1 MAKYHIGKDDVQRVC
16 YAKSKPCPL
25 GATSEHYESLEKATE
40 VADKLNEILSKPD
53 SYGMAKV
60 GGTQVVDKNTE
71 VAVLRLANA
80 KQTINKL
87 KALREQA
94 KQNMIKTME
103 KKGISNISN
112 SDVDIKKV
120 DAYSR
125 KDYDTDRIKQL
136 PDYEENYT
144 KPSIVK
150 EHAAIKTLE
159 LDNKTTPTL
168 EHGKDNK
175 FGIRKQKDG
184 SYALTKQGTE
194 YVERLRKFDEKMK
207 ELEAT
212 EKRLRETLQGRMK
225 EANISSIK
233 VGKVGLEY
241 NPETTKKILDR
252 NKLSESQKQEFA
264 KETKVG
270 PSLRLKFSKA
280 A

>member
-1 MAKYHIGKDDVQRVC
+1 MAKFHIGKDGVQRIC
-16 YAKSKPCPL
+16 NAKNKPCPY
-25 GATSEHYESLEKATE
+25 GATSEHYDSLEKATE

-103 KKGISNISN
+103 KKGINNISN

-252 NKLSESQKQEFA
+252 NKLSETQKQEFA

>member
-1 MAKYHIGKDDVQRVC
+1 MAKFHIGKDGVQRIC
-16 YAKSKPCPL
+16 NAKNKPCPY
-25 GATSEHYESLEKATE
+25 GTTSEHYDSLEKATE

-53 SYGMAKV
+53 SYGMARV
-60 GGTQVVDKNTE
+60 GGTQVVDKSTE

-103 KKGISNISN
+103 KKGINNISN

-168 EHGKDNK
+168 QHGKDNK

-184 SYALTKQGTE
+184 SFALTKQGTE

-252 NKLSESQKQEFA
+252 NKLSERQKEEFA

>member
-1 MAKYHIGKDDVQRVC
+1 MAKYHIGKDGVQRIC
-16 YAKSKPCPL
+16 NAKNKPCPY

-103 KKGISNISN
+103 KKGVNNISN

-168 EHGKDNK
+168 QHGKDNK

-184 SYALTKQGTE
+184 SFALTKQGTE

-252 NKLSESQKQEFA
+252 SKLSESQKEEFA

>member
-1 MAKYHIGKDDVQRVC
+1 MAKYHIGKDGVQRIC
-16 YAKSKPCPL
+16 NAKNKPCPY

-40 VADKLNEILSKPD
+40 VADKLNEMLSKPD

-94 KQNMIKTME
+94 KQNMIKIME
-103 KKGISNISN
+103 KKGINNISN

-168 EHGKDNK
+168 QHGKDNK

-252 NKLSESQKQEFA
+252 SKLSESQKEEFA

>member
-1 MAKYHIGKDDVQRVC
+1 M
-16 YAKSKPCPL
+16 
-25 GATSEHYESLEKATE
+25 
-40 VADKLNEILSKPD
+40 ADKLNEILSKPD

-103 KKGISNISN
+103 KKRINNISN

-125 KDYDTDRIKQL
+125 KDYDTERIKQL

-150 EHAAIKTLE
+150 EHASIKTLE

-168 EHGKDNK
+168 QHGKDNK
-175 FGIRKQKDG
+175 FGIRKQANG
-184 SYALTKQGTE
+184 EYALTKQGTE
-194 YVERLRKFDEKMK
+194 YVERLRKFDEKMT

-252 NKLSESQKQEFA
+252 NKLSESQKQ
-264 KETKVG
+264 
-270 PSLRLKFSKA
+270 
-280 A
+280 

>member
-1 MAKYHIGKDDVQRVC
+1 MAKYHIGKDGVQRIC
-16 YAKSKPCPL
+16 NAKNKPCPY

-80 KQTINKL
+80 KQTISKL
-87 KALREQA
+87 KVLREQA
-94 KQNMIKTME
+94 KQNIIKTME

-136 PDYEENYT
+136 PDYEQNYT

-168 EHGKDNK
+168 QHGKDNK

-184 SYALTKQGTE
+184 SFALTKQGTE

-252 NKLSESQKQEFA
+252 NKLSEAQKEEFA

>member
-1 MAKYHIGKDDVQRVC
+1 MAKFHIGKDGVQRIC
-16 YAKSKPCPL
+16 NAKNKPCPY
-25 GATSEHYESLEKATE
+25 GATSEHYDSLEKATE

-103 KKGISNISN
+103 KKGINNISN

-150 EHAAIKTLE
+150 EHASIKTLE

-168 EHGKDNK
+168 QHGKDNK

-184 SYALTKQGTE
+184 SFALTKQGTE

-252 NKLSESQKQEFA
+252 NKLSERQKEEFA

>member
-1 MAKYHIGKDDVQRVC
+1 MAKFHIGKDGVQRIC
-16 YAKSKPCPL
+16 NAKNKPCPY
-25 GATSEHYESLEKATE
+25 GATSEHYDSLEKATE

-112 SDVDIKKV
+112 SDVDMKKV

-136 PDYEENYT
+136 PDYEANYT
-144 KPSIVK
+144 KPSVVK

-168 EHGKDNK
+168 QHGKDNK
-175 FGIRKQKDG
+175 FGIRKQANG
-184 SYALTKQGTE
+184 EYALTKQGTE

>member
-1 MAKYHIGKDDVQRVC
+1 MAKYHIGKDGVQRIC
-16 YAKSKPCPL
+16 NAKNKPCPY

-103 KKGISNISN
+103 KKGINNISN

-125 KDYDTDRIKQL
+125 KDYDTERIKQL

-184 SYALTKQGTE
+184 SFALTKQGTE

-212 EKRLRETLQGRMK
+212 EKRLRETLQERMK

-252 NKLSESQKQEFA
+252 NKLSETQKEEFA

>member
-1 MAKYHIGKDDVQRVC
+1 MAKFHIGKDGVQRIC
-16 YAKSKPCPL
+16 NAKNKPCPY
-25 GATSEHYESLEKATE
+25 GATSEHYDSLEKATE

-71 VAVLRLANA
+71 VAILRLANA

-103 KKGISNISN
+103 KKGINNISN

-150 EHAAIKTLE
+150 EHASIKTLE

-168 EHGKDNK
+168 QHGKDNK
-175 FGIRKQKDG
+175 FGIRKQANG
-184 SYALTKQGTE
+184 EYALTKQGTE

-252 NKLSESQKQEFA
+252 NKLSETQKQEFA

>member
-1 MAKYHIGKDDVQRVC
+1 MAKFHIGKDGVQRIC
-16 YAKSKPCPL
+16 NAKNKPCPY
-25 GATSEHYESLEKATE
+25 GATSEHYDSLEKATE

-103 KKGISNISN
+103 KKGINNISN

-144 KPSIVK
+144 KPSVVK

-159 LDNKTTPTL
+159 LDNKTTPIL

-184 SYALTKQGTE
+184 SYDLTKQGTE

-252 NKLSESQKQEFA
+252 NKLSETQKEQFA

>member
-1 MAKYHIGKDDVQRVC
+1 MAKFHIGKDGVQRIC
-16 YAKSKPCPL
+16 NAKNKPCPY
-25 GATSEHYESLEKATE
+25 GATSEHYDSLEKATE

-103 KKGISNISN
+103 KKGINNISN

-168 EHGKDNK
+168 QHGKDNK

-184 SYALTKQGTE
+184 SFALTKQGTE

-252 NKLSESQKQEFA
+252 NKLSERQKEEFA

>member
-1 MAKYHIGKDDVQRVC
+1 MAKYHIGKDGVQRIC
-16 YAKSKPCPL
+16 NAKNKPCPY

-94 KQNMIKTME
+94 KQNIIKTME
-103 KKGISNISN
+103 KKGINNISN

-252 NKLSESQKQEFA
+252 NKLSESQKEEFA

>member
-1 MAKYHIGKDDVQRVC
+1 MAKYHIGKDGVQRIC
-16 YAKSKPCPL
+16 NAKNKPCPY

-103 KKGISNISN
+103 KKGINNISN

-150 EHAAIKTLE
+150 EHASIKTLE

-252 NKLSESQKQEFA
+252 NKLSEAQKEEFA

>member
-1 MAKYHIGKDDVQRVC
+1 MAKYHIGKDGVQRVC

-60 GGTQVVDKNTE
+60 GGTQVVDKSTE

-120 DAYSR
+120 DAYTR

-168 EHGKDNK
+168 QHGKDNK

-184 SYALTKQGTE
+184 SFALTKQGTE

-252 NKLSESQKQEFA
+252 NKLSETQKEEFA

>member
-1 MAKYHIGKDDVQRVC
+1 MAKFHIGKDGVQRIC
-16 YAKSKPCPL
+16 NAKNKPCPY
-25 GATSEHYESLEKATE
+25 GATSEHYDSLEKATE

-53 SYGMAKV
+53 SYGMARV
-60 GGTQVVDKNTE
+60 GGTQVVDKSTE

-103 KKGISNISN
+103 KKGINNISN

-168 EHGKDNK
+168 QHGKDNK
-175 FGIRKQKDG
+175 FGIRKQANG
-184 SYALTKQGTE
+184 EYALTKQGTE

-252 NKLSESQKQEFA
+252 NKLSETQKQEFA

>member
-1 MAKYHIGKDDVQRVC
+1 MAKYHIGKDGVQRIC
-16 YAKSKPCPL
+16 NAKNKPCPY

-71 VAVLRLANA
+71 VAILRLANA

-103 KKGISNISN
+103 KKGINNISN

-168 EHGKDNK
+168 QHGKDNK

-184 SYALTKQGTE
+184 SFALTKQGTE

-252 NKLSESQKQEFA
+252 NKLSERQKEEFA

>member
-1 MAKYHIGKDDVQRVC
+1 MAKFHIGKDGVQRIC
-16 YAKSKPCPL
+16 NAKNKPCPY
-25 GATSEHYESLEKATE
+25 GATSEHYDSLEKATE

-103 KKGISNISN
+103 KKGINNISN

-120 DAYSR
+120 DAYSI

-144 KPSIVK
+144 KQSIVK
-150 EHAAIKTLE
+150 EHASIKTLE

-252 NKLSESQKQEFA
+252 NKLSEAQKEEFA

>member
-1 MAKYHIGKDDVQRVC
+1 MAKFHIGKDGVQRIC
-16 YAKSKPCPL
+16 NAKNKPCPY
-25 GATSEHYESLEKATE
+25 GATSEHYDSLEKATE

-71 VAVLRLANA
+71 VAILRLANA

-103 KKGISNISN
+103 NKGINNISN

-168 EHGKDNK
+168 QHGKDNK
-175 FGIRKQKDG
+175 FGIRKQANG
-184 SYALTKQGTE
+184 EYALTKQGTE

-252 NKLSESQKQEFA
+252 NKLSETQKEQFA

>member
-1 MAKYHIGKDDVQRVC
+1 MAKYHIGKDGVQRIC
-16 YAKSKPCPL
+16 NAKNKPCPY

-94 KQNMIKTME
+94 KQNMIKKME
-103 KKGISNISN
+103 KKGINNISN

-168 EHGKDNK
+168 QHGKDNK
-175 FGIRKQKDG
+175 FGIRKQANG
-184 SYALTKQGTE
+184 EYALTKQGTE

-252 NKLSESQKQEFA
+252 NKLSEAQKEEFA

>member
-1 MAKYHIGKDDVQRVC
+1 MAKYHIGKDGVQRIC
-16 YAKSKPCPL
+16 NAKNKPCPY
-25 GATSEHYESLEKATE
+25 GATSEHYDSLEKATE

-125 KDYDTDRIKQL
+125 KDYDTERIKQL

-168 EHGKDNK
+168 QHGKDNK

-184 SYALTKQGTE
+184 SFALTKQGTE

-252 NKLSESQKQEFA
+252 NKLSETQKQEFA

>member
-1 MAKYHIGKDDVQRVC
+1 MAKYHIGKDGVQRVC

-60 GGTQVVDKNTE
+60 GGTQVVDKSTE

-252 NKLSESQKQEFA
+252 NFQKV
-264 KETKVG
+264 KKKN
-270 PSLRLKFSKA
+270 SLRKQK
-280 A
+280 

>member
-1 MAKYHIGKDDVQRVC
+1 MAKYHIGKDGVQRVC

-60 GGTQVVDKNTE
+60 GGTQVVDKSTE

-80 KQTINKL
+80 KQTISKL
-87 KALREQA
+87 KVLREQA
-94 KQNMIKTME
+94 KQNIIKTME
-103 KKGISNISN
+103 KKRINNISN

-125 KDYDTDRIKQL
+125 KDYDTERIKQL

-150 EHAAIKTLE
+150 EHASIKTLE

-252 NKLSESQKQEFA
+252 NKLSEAQKEEFA

>member
-1 MAKYHIGKDDVQRVC
+1 MAKYHIGKDGVQRIC
-16 YAKSKPCPL
+16 NAKNKPCPY

>member
-1 MAKYHIGKDDVQRVC
+1 MAKFHIGKDGVQRIC
-16 YAKSKPCPL
+16 NAKNKPCPY
-25 GATSEHYESLEKATE
+25 GATSEHYDSLEKATE

-252 NKLSESQKQEFA
+252 NKLSESQKEEFA

>member
-1 MAKYHIGKDDVQRVC
+1 MAKYHIGKDGVQRIC
-16 YAKSKPCPL
+16 NAKNKPCPY
-25 GATSEHYESLEKATE
+25 GATSEHYDSLEKATE

-103 KKGISNISN
+103 KKGVNNISN

-175 FGIRKQKDG
+175 FGIRKQADG

>member
-1 MAKYHIGKDDVQRVC
+1 MAKFHIGKDGVQRIC
-16 YAKSKPCPL
+16 NAKNKPCPY
-25 GATSEHYESLEKATE
+25 GATSEHYDSLEKATE

-103 KKGISNISN
+103 KKGINNISN

-168 EHGKDNK
+168 QHGKDNK

-184 SYALTKQGTE
+184 SFALTKQGTE

-252 NKLSESQKQEFA
+252 NKLSESQKEEFA

>member
-1 MAKYHIGKDDVQRVC
+1 MAKYHIGKDGVQRIC
-16 YAKSKPCPL
+16 NAKNKPCPY
-25 GATSEHYESLEKATE
+25 GATSEHYDSLEKATE

-103 KKGISNISN
+103 KKGINNISN

-150 EHAAIKTLE
+150 EHASIKTLE

-252 NKLSESQKQEFA
+252 NKLSEAQKEEFA

>member
-1 MAKYHIGKDDVQRVC
+1 MAKFHIGKDGVQRIC
-16 YAKSKPCPL
+16 NAKNKPCPY
-25 GATSEHYESLEKATE
+25 GATSEHYDSLEKATE

-53 SYGMAKV
+53 SYGMARV
-60 GGTQVVDKNTE
+60 GGTQVVDKSTE

-103 KKGISNISN
+103 KKGINNISN

-168 EHGKDNK
+168 QHGKDNK

-184 SYALTKQGTE
+184 SFALTKQGTE

-252 NKLSESQKQEFA
+252 NKLSERQKEEFA

>member
-1 MAKYHIGKDDVQRVC
+1 MAKFHIGKDGVQRIC
-16 YAKSKPCPL
+16 NAKNKPCPY

-103 KKGISNISN
+103 KKGINNISN

-168 EHGKDNK
+168 QHGKDNK
-175 FGIRKQKDG
+175 FGIRKQANG
-184 SYALTKQGTE
+184 EYALTKQGTE

-252 NKLSESQKQEFA
+252 NKLSETQKQEFA

>member
-1 MAKYHIGKDDVQRVC
+1 MAKYHIGKDGVQRIC
-16 YAKSKPCPL
+16 NAKNKPCPY
-25 GATSEHYESLEKATE
+25 GATSEHYDSLEKATE

-103 KKGISNISN
+103 KKGVNNISN

>member
-1 MAKYHIGKDDVQRVC
+1 MAKFHIGKDGVQRIC
-16 YAKSKPCPL
+16 NAKNKPCPY
-25 GATSEHYESLEKATE
+25 GATSEHYDSLEKATE

-103 KKGISNISN
+103 KKGINNISN

-168 EHGKDNK
+168 QHGKDNK

-264 KETKVG
+264 KETKVAT
-270 PSLRLKFSKA
+270 SLRLKFSKA

>member
-1 MAKYHIGKDDVQRVC
+1 MAKYHIGKDGVQRVC
-16 YAKSKPCPL
+16 YAKRKPCPL

-103 KKGISNISN
+103 KKGINNISN

-168 EHGKDNK
+168 QHGKDNK

-252 NKLSESQKQEFA
+252 NKLSESQKEEFA

>member
-1 MAKYHIGKDDVQRVC
+1 MAKFHIGKDGVQRIC
-16 YAKSKPCPL
+16 NAKNKPCPY
-25 GATSEHYESLEKATE
+25 GATSEHYDSLEKATE

-53 SYGMAKV
+53 SYGMARV
-60 GGTQVVDKNTE
+60 GGTQVVDKSTE

-125 KDYDTDRIKQL
+125 KDYDTERIKQL

-194 YVERLRKFDEKMK
+194 YVERLR
-207 ELEAT
+207 
-212 EKRLRETLQGRMK
+212 ETLQGRMK

-252 NKLSESQKQEFA
+252 NKLSETQKQEFA